1 MRDRHLKYLF
11 VLPALF
17 VVAGTAIWPLS
28 QSFYLS
34 FREWKLNRAR
44 DSKPLWEYQYDGLE
58 NIAYLFDNYLYA
70 LEDDLLWNSIRVTS
84 IFTVASVL
92 ASVGLAL
99 GLALLLAPGG
109 KFRLTVRTLLIL
121 PFAMSPALIGVSW
134 RFMFQP
140 DFGLF
145 KAFFDVLI
153 PPLADMDWLGDT
165 TLAMVALVGS
175 DVWHWT
181 PYLTLVLIG
190 GLATVP
196 QDAREA
202 AMIDGAGSWRVVMD
216 VTLPSILPVLAVCL
230 VLKTIFSLKMFDQV
244 YMLTNGG
251 PGNSTQTLAH
261 YIYFNGFKYY
271 NMGYASA
278 VSYLLVI
285 PMFGLTWIYMKL
297 VFLKK

>member
-17 VVAGTAIWPLS
+17 VVAATAIWPLS

-202 AMIDGAGSWRVVMD
+202 AMIDGAGSWRVFMD

-285 PMFGLTWIYMKL
+285 PMVGLTWIYMKL

>member
-17 VVAGTAIWPLS
+17 VVAATAIWPLS

-202 AMIDGAGSWRVVMD
+202 AMIDGAGSWRVFMD

-271 NMGYASA
+271 NMVYASA

>member
-17 VVAGTAIWPLS
+17 VVAATAIWPLS

-196 QDAREA
+196 QDSR
-202 AMIDGAGSWRVVMD
+202 
-216 VTLPSILPVLAVCL
+216 
-230 VLKTIFSLKMFDQV
+230 
-244 YMLTNGG
+244 
-251 PGNSTQTLAH
+251 
-261 YIYFNGFKYY
+261 
-271 NMGYASA
+271 
-278 VSYLLVI
+278 
-285 PMFGLTWIYMKL
+285 
-297 VFLKK
+297 

>member
-11 VLPALF
+11 VLPALI
-17 VVAGTAIWPLS
+17 VVASTAIWPLL

-44 DSKPLWEYQYDGLE
+44 ESKALWDFEYDGWE
-58 NIAYLFDNYLYA
+58 NITYLFDNYLQA
-70 LEDDLLWNSIRVTS
+70 VQDDLMWNAVQVTS
-84 IFTVASVL
+84 IFTVASVIL
-92 ASVGLAL
+92 SVGMAL

-109 KFRLTVRTLLIL
+109 KFRMTVRTMLIL

-145 KAFFDVLI
+145 KAFFDVLF
-153 PPLADMDWLGDT
+153 PPLADVDWLGDPI
-165 TLAMVALVGS
+165 LAMIALVGS
-175 DVWHWT
+175 DVWHFT
-181 PYLTLVLIG
+181 PFLTLVFIG

-196 QDAREA
+196 KDAQEA
-202 AMIDGAGSWRVVMD
+202 ATIDGATSWMVFRD
-216 VTLPSILPVLAVCL
+216 VTLPSILPVLAVGI
-230 VLKTIFSLKMFDQV
+230 VLKSIFSLKMFDQV

-251 PGNSTQTLAH
+251 PAYATQTLAH

-271 NMGYASA
+271 DMGYASA

-285 PMFGLTWIYMKL
+285 PMFGLTWVYMKL
-297 VFLKK
+297 VFLKR

>member
-17 VVAGTAIWPLS
+17 VVAATAIWPLS

-153 PPLADMDWLGDT
+153 PPLADMDWLGNT

-202 AMIDGAGSWRVVMD
+202 AMIDGAGSWRVFMD

>member
-17 VVAGTAIWPLS
+17 VVAATAIWPLS

-202 AMIDGAGSWRVVMD
+202 AMIDGAGSWRVFLD
-216 VTLPSILPVLAVCL
+216 VTLPPILPVLAVCL

>member
-17 VVAGTAIWPLS
+17 VVAATAIWPLS

-70 LEDDLLWNSIRVTS
+70 LEDALLWNSIRVTS

-165 TLAMVALVGS
+165 TLAMIALVGS

-202 AMIDGAGSWRVVMD
+202 AMIDGAGSWRVFMD

>member
-17 VVAGTAIWPLS
+17 VVAATAIWPLS

-70 LEDDLLWNSIRVTS
+70 LEDELLWNSIRVTS

-92 ASVGLAL
+92 ASVGLVL

-202 AMIDGAGSWRVVMD
+202 AMIDGAGSWRVFLD

>member
-1 MRDRHLKYLF
+1 M
-11 VLPALF
+11 
-17 VVAGTAIWPLS
+17 
-28 QSFYLS
+28 
-34 FREWKLNRAR
+34 
-44 DSKPLWEYQYDGLE
+44 E

-202 AMIDGAGSWRVVMD
+202 AMIDGAGSWRVFMD

-285 PMFGLTWIYMKL
+285 CLLYTSDAADE
-297 VFLKK
+297 

>member
-17 VVAGTAIWPLS
+17 VVAATAIWPLS

-92 ASVGLAL
+92 ASDGLAL

-202 AMIDGAGSWRVVMD
+202 AMIDGAGSWRVFMD

>member
-17 VVAGTAIWPLS
+17 VVAATAIWPLS

-202 AMIDGAGSWRVVMD
+202 AMIDGAGSWRVFMD
-216 VTLPSILPVLAVCL
+216 GTLPSILPVLAVCL

>member
-11 VLPALF
+11 VLPALI
-17 VVAGTAIWPLS
+17 VVASTAIWPLL

-44 DSKPLWEYQYDGLE
+44 ESKALWDFEYDGWE
-58 NIAYLFDNYLYA
+58 NITYLFDNYLQA
-70 LEDDLLWNSIRVTS
+70 VQDDLMWNAVQVTS
-84 IFTVASVL
+84 IFTVASVIL
-92 ASVGLAL
+92 SVGMAL

-109 KFRLTVRTLLIL
+109 KFRLTVRTMLIL

-145 KAFFDVLI
+145 KAFFDVSF
-153 PPLADMDWLGDT
+153 PPLADVDWLGDPI
-165 TLAMVALVGS
+165 LAMIALVGS
-175 DVWHWT
+175 DVWHFT
-181 PYLTLVLIG
+181 PFLTLVFIG

-196 QDAREA
+196 KDAQEA
-202 AMIDGAGSWRVVMD
+202 ATIDGATSWMVFRD
-216 VTLPSILPVLAVCL
+216 VTLPSILPVLAVGI
-230 VLKTIFSLKMFDQV
+230 VLKSIFSLKMFDQV

-251 PGNSTQTLAH
+251 PAYATQTLAH

-271 NMGYASA
+271 DMGYASA
-278 VSYLLVI
+278 VSYMLVI
-285 PMFGLTWIYMKL
+285 PMFGLTWVYMKL
-297 VFLKK
+297 VFLKR

>member
-11 VLPALF
+11 VLPALI
-17 VVAGTAIWPLS
+17 VVASTAIWPLL

-44 DSKPLWEYQYDGLE
+44 ESKALWDFEHDGWE
-58 NIAYLFDNYLYA
+58 NITYLFDNYLQA
-70 LEDDLLWNSIRVTS
+70 VQDDLMWNAVQVTS
-84 IFTVASVL
+84 IFTVASVIL
-92 ASVGLAL
+92 SVGMAL

-109 KFRLTVRTLLIL
+109 KFRLTVRTMLIL

-145 KAFFDVLI
+145 KAFFDVLF
-153 PPLADMDWLGDT
+153 PPLADVDWLGDPI
-165 TLAMVALVGS
+165 LAMIALVGS
-175 DVWHWT
+175 DVWHFT
-181 PYLTLVLIG
+181 PFLTLVFIG

-196 QDAREA
+196 KDAQEA
-202 AMIDGAGSWRVVMD
+202 ATIDGATSWMVFRD
-216 VTLPSILPVLAVCL
+216 VTLPSILPVLAVGI
-230 VLKTIFSLKMFDQV
+230 VLKSIFSLKMFDQV

-251 PGNSTQTLAH
+251 PAYATQTLAH

-271 NMGYASA
+271 DMGYASA
-278 VSYLLVI
+278 VSYMLVI
-285 PMFGLTWIYMKL
+285 PMFGLTWVYMKL
-297 VFLKK
+297 VFLKR

>member
-17 VVAGTAIWPLS
+17 VVAATAIWPLS

-92 ASVGLAL
+92 ASVALAL

-134 RFMFQP
+134 KFMFQP

-202 AMIDGAGSWRVVMD
+202 AMIDGAGSWRVFMD

>member
-17 VVAGTAIWPLS
+17 VVAATAIWPLS
-28 QSFYLS
+28 RSFYLS

-44 DSKPLWEYQYDGLE
+44 DSKPLWEFQYDGLE

-202 AMIDGAGSWRVVMD
+202 AMIDGAGSWRVFMD

>member
-17 VVAGTAIWPLS
+17 VVAATAIWPLS

-58 NIAYLFDNYLYA
+58 NIAYLFDNHLYA

-202 AMIDGAGSWRVVMD
+202 AMIDGAGSWRVFMD

>member
-17 VVAGTAIWPLS
+17 VVAATAIWPLS

-153 PPLADMDWLGDT
+153 PPLANMDWLGDT

-202 AMIDGAGSWRVVMD
+202 AMIDGAGSWRVFMD

>member
-17 VVAGTAIWPLS
+17 VVAATAIWPLS

-92 ASVGLAL
+92 ASVGRAL

-202 AMIDGAGSWRVVMD
+202 AMIDGAGSWRVFMD

>member
-17 VVAGTAIWPLS
+17 VVAATAIWPLS

-202 AMIDGAGSWRVVMD
+202 AMIDGAGSWRVFMD

-285 PMFGLTWIYMKL
+285 PMLGLTWIYMKL

>member
-17 VVAGTAIWPLS
+17 VVTATAIWPLS

-153 PPLADMDWLGDT
+153 PPLADVDWLGDT

-202 AMIDGAGSWRVVMD
+202 AMIDGAGSWRVFVD

>member
-17 VVAGTAIWPLS
+17 VVAATAIWPLS

-58 NIAYLFDNYLYA
+58 NIAYLFENYLYA
-70 LEDDLLWNSIRVTS
+70 WEDDLLWNSIRVTS
-84 IFTVASVL
+84 IFTIASVL

-202 AMIDGAGSWRVVMD
+202 AMIDGAGSWRVFMD